1 MTDKIPATSDNKE
14 AKSRPVSSVLLNI
27 GKVLLIVLGVIAG
40 IIVLALVALFITCSM
55 ISR

>member
-1 MTDKIPATSDNKE
+1 MTDKIPPRSDNKE